1 MKSVAWPLTATV
13 ILLTLGSFF
22 FRSTPPPARPVL
34 AADNNHPQEIFSA
47 DSSVRTIVEAFQQ
60 AGLPYYPEDKVSA
73 FPDPSL
79 GLGTVIT
86 VVRAMPVSVQDGK
99 KRYELRTWQNSVEAL
114 LAEKKI
120 ELGDEDRITPSLATS
135 LAPNLG
141 ITITRVARTE
151 ISEFELIAFKTVQK
165 DNASMWRGETQVTQV
180 GKNGKREK
188 KYLVIREDGEL
199 VSKTLI
205 ANNVVEAVTD
215 KIVEIGTKLK
225 IGKTLT
231 GKATW
236 YDCCG
241 TKVAMD
247 AFPRGTEVRVTNLS
261 NGRSIIVRNDGC
273 ICGASGVLIDLHPSL
288 FQQLGGTLGQ
298 GVIGQ
303 VRVEQILP

>member
-1 MKSVAWPLTATV
+1 
-13 ILLTLGSFF
+13 LLTLGSVF
-22 FRSTPPPARPVL
+22 FRPAPPPARTVL
-34 AADNNHPQEIFSA
+34 AADNNHPQVIFSA
-47 DSSVRTIVEAFQQ
+47 DSTARTIIDAFQQ

-86 VVRAMPVSVQDGK
+86 VTRALPVSVVDGK
-99 KRYELRTWQNSVEAL
+99 KRYELRTWQQTVEGL

-120 ELGDEDRITPSLATS
+120 ELGAEDRIAPSLGTP
-135 LAPNLG
+135 LGPNLSVS
-141 ITITRVARTE
+141 ITRVARTE
-151 ISEFELIAFKTVQK
+151 VSEFETIAFKTVEK
-165 DNASMWRGETQVTQV
+165 ENSTMWRGETRVTQA

-188 KYLVIREDGEL
+188 RYLVIREDGEL

-205 ANNVVEAVTD
+205 ANVVVESVID
-215 KIVEIGTKLK
+215 KIIEVGTKLK

-236 YDCCG
+236 YNCCG

-247 AFPRGTEVRVTNLS
+247 VFPRGTEVRVTNLS

-273 ICGASGVLIDLHPSL
+273 ICGAQGVLIDLHPSL

-303 VRVEQILP
+303 VRVEQILPYP